1 MTRKRARSP
10 DWTSFGTRVTPS
22 ALKWWAEQGDFKPE
36 VWKTACVDTGV
47 GRSGR
52 DLNRGERRE

>member
-22 ALKWWAEQGDFKPE
+22 ALKWWAEQGGLETRGLENCMRRHGRRAIGPRPE
-36 VWKTACVDTGV
+36 
-47 GRSGR
+47 
-52 DLNRGERRE
+52 